1 MKKLLFTL
9 LFTFSVLA
17 FGQNGDIQIGS
28 SMNQLRQSQ
37 GALYDYSD
45 PESVNIRVSVWG
57 FVKFPGKY
65 IIPINSTVNDL
76 LSFSGGPTD
85 DAHLTK
91 LKVIRMAEDSSQMVI
106 NLNYED
112 ILWDKEIRFFS
123 NNQQITAGDILV
135 VPGEQR
141 LYFRDYLSLS
151 LSVVSTL
158 ISLSILILNIVK

>member
-9 LFTFSVLA
+9 LYLFPVLV

-28 SMNQLRQSQ
+28 SLNQLRQSQ

-45 PESVNIRVSVWG
+45 PESVNIKVAIWG

-76 LSFSGGPTD
+76 LSLSGGPTD
-85 DAHLTK
+85 DAHLNELK
-91 LKVIRMAEDSSQMVI
+91 LIRIAEDSSQVVVD
-106 NLNYED
+106 LSYED
-112 ILWDKEIRFFS
+112 VMWDKEVKVFS
-123 NNQQITAGDILV
+123 RNRQITAGDILV

-141 LYFRDYLSLS
+141 LYFRDYLTIS

>member
-9 LFTFSVLA
+9 LYLFPVLV

-28 SMNQLRQSQ
+28 SLNQLRQSQ

-45 PESVNIRVSVWG
+45 PESVNIRVAIWG

-76 LSFSGGPTD
+76 LSLSGGPTD
-85 DAHLTK
+85 DAHLNELK
-91 LKVIRMAEDSSQMVI
+91 LIRIAEDSSQVVVD
-106 NLNYED
+106 LSYED
-112 ILWDKEIRFFS
+112 VMWDKEVKVFS
-123 NNQQITAGDILV
+123 RNRQITAGDILV

-141 LYFRDYLSLS
+141 LYFRDYLTIS